1 MSLYVCVCV
10 SVSIFS
16 SKTNSCFFMHGLWAG
31 RCVCVCVCVGVCVC
45 VWVCVHACN
54 HYKKFILSF
63 RGKKDISISCGCV
76 LNGIRV
82 IDPLFE
88 A

>member
-31 RCVCVCVCVGVCVC
+31 RCVCVCVCVGVC
-45 VWVCVHACN
+45 
-54 HYKKFILSF
+54 
-63 RGKKDISISCGCV
+63 GCGCV
-76 LNGIRV
+76 CMLVIIIRNLSYHLGGKKTFQFPV
-82 IDPLFE
+82 GVY
-88 A
+88 